1 MTVHRLAMLLVL
13 ACTSSV
19 LAQQPPY
26 DVVIANGRVIDP
38 ESRLDA
44 TRFVG
49 IRNGKIEA
57 ISATPIA
64 GKTVL
69 DARGLVVA
77 PGFIDLHAHGQD
89 DENYRVFALEGV
101 TTALELEVGTED
113 VPKFYKAREGKA
125 LINYG
130 ASVGHVRARLVVMK
144 DPSTSLL
151 PTGPGAHQLASDA
164 QIADIK
170 RVIDAGLAEGGLGV
184 GMG

>member
-44 TRFVG
+44 TRFIG

-57 ISATPIA
+57 ISAAPIA
-64 GKTVL
+64 GKSVL
-69 DARGLVVA
+69 DAKGLVVA

-89 DENYRVFALEGV
+89 DENYRVFALDGV

-113 VPKFYKAREGKA
+113 VPGFYKSREGKA
-125 LINYG
+125 LINFG
-130 ASVGHVRARLVVMK
+130 ASSSHIRARMQVMK
-144 DPSTSLL
+144 DPSGGLL
-151 PTGPGAHQLASDA
+151 PTGPGGH
-164 QIADIK
+164 
-170 RVIDAGLAEGGLGV
+170 
-184 GMG
+184 